1 MNPASIIAA
10 VVVAAVHALL
20 LINVLGGYTKV
31 APNKVFIVSGRKH
44 QLSDGMV
51 VGCRT
56 VKGGGT
62 PCLPMLEKV
71 DVLSLEPVTVELTN
85 SKMRVAAVQA
95 ACPADL
101 GRVGLSVISITLRIA
116 HAA

>member
-20 LINVLGGYTKV
+20 LINVLGGYTKGERQTRCSLFPD
-31 APNKVFIVSGRKH
+31 ANINYPMEW
-44 QLSDGMV
+44 LW
-51 VGCRT
+51 GCRT

-71 DVLSLEPVTVELTN
+71 DVLSLWN
-85 SKMRVAAVQA
+85 R
-95 ACPADL
+95 
-101 GRVGLSVISITLRIA
+101 
-116 HAA
+116 